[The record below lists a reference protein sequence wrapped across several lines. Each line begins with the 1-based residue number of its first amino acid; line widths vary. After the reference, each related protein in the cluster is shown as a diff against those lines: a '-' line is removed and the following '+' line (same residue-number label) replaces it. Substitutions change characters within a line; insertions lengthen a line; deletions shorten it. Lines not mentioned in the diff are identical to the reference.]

1 MRKKP
6 ESDFFERGRS
16 LKDVKHRLHRYAMLA
31 CVLFLPGIVWGQ
43 EQKVTLHFKD
53 APVQDVLKEINRQTG
68 LDFVYNLTQLQEIN
82 PVTVNVENVTV
93 DAALTQLLK
102 DTPYKHQFEMG
113 SIIIRRQETRPVQQ
127 DMKELKG
134 QVKDQLFNGVLT
146 RFTEVEDILRVIE
159 QTATVKFEVKGTTVI
174 VK

>member
-1 MRKKP
+1 M
-6 ESDFFERGRS
+6 
-16 LKDVKHRLHRYAMLA
+16 
-31 CVLFLPGIVWGQ
+31 
-43 EQKVTLHFKD
+43 TLHFKD

-134 QVKDQLFNGVLT
+134 QVKDQQGNPLPYASVL
-146 RFTEVEDILRVIE
+146 
-159 QTATVKFEVKGTTVI
+159 VKGTTIGVVTDMDGRFKLAVPADNPGELVI
-174 VK
+174 SYVGMQPVTVKGRAGREIHVTLTMNSEQMDEVIITGY